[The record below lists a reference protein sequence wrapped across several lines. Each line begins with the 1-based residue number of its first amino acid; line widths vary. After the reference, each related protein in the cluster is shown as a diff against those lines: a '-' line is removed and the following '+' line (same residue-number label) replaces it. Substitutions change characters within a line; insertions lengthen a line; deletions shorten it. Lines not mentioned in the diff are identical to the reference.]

1 MIFAK
6 VLCGNVLALVVLG
19 AVLPQSGW
27 AHGSPTVT
35 QEKLAEDYRINPGD
49 VVSIIVI
56 NHPEFS
62 LNGQVL
68 PDGTFVFP
76 ILGKINAAGR
86 TRDQIASE
94 IAKGLKEKKQL
105 TRPNVTVNVVQR
117 EPREITILG
126 AVRGAGKLVL
136 KENWTIL
143 DALGAAGGIASGS
156 ASATTRYEFYKA
168 DLFRDAKV
176 IPLDLA
182 KIYANDSAHNLLL
195 KNGDMI
201 NVTVLDR
208 NQITVTVIGE
218 VGAGRGGTVELPKD
232 GAILSLLNDLGGVT
246 DKAALS
252 KATILRKGK
261 VLKVDLRG
269 YKKGKIE
276 NDILLEGGD
285 VLTIPK
291 LEARYKINGAVG
303 KQGEQ
308 DYPDDRTLT
317 LFDALTIAGIPP
329 TGADLKKVKLTR
341 VEKGVST
348 TEEINIEKMLKGDR
362 SRDKEIQ
369 PDDEIFVPATDP
381 NKRKWGSTQDFLGLL
396 GLLPSLYFIFRGRG

>member
-1 MIFAK
+1 M
-6 VLCGNVLALVVLG
+6 
-19 AVLPQSGW
+19 
-27 AHGSPTVT
+27 
-35 QEKLAEDYRINPGD
+35 
-49 VVSIIVI
+49 
-56 NHPEFS
+56 
-62 LNGQVL
+62 
-68 PDGTFVFP
+68 
-76 ILGKINAAGR
+76 
-86 TRDQIASE
+86 
-94 IAKGLKEKKQL
+94 
-105 TRPNVTVNVVQR
+105 TVNVVQQ

-156 ASATTRYEFYKA
+156 ASAATRYEFYKA
-168 DLFRDAKV
+168 DLFREAKV

-182 KIYANDSAHNLLL
+182 KIYANDPAYNLLL
-195 KNGDMI
+195 KKGDMI

-218 VGAGRGGTVELPKD
+218 VGSGRGGTVELPKD
-232 GAILSLLNDLGGVT
+232 GSILSLLNDLGGVT

-252 KATILRKGK
+252 KSTILRKGK
-261 VLKVDLRG
+261 ILKVDLRG

-317 LFDALTIAGIPP
+317 LFDALTIAGIPS
-329 TGADLKKVKLTR
+329 TGADLRKVKLTR

-369 PDDEIFVPATDP
+369 PDDEIFVPPTDP
-381 NKRKWGSTQDFLGLL
+381 NKRRWGSTQDFLGLL
-396 GLLPSLYFIFRGRG
+396 GILPGLYFILRG

>member
-1 MIFAK
+1 MIFPK
-6 VLCGNVLALVVLG
+6 VLCGCLLALTILG
-19 AVLPQSGW
+19 AVLPQPGW

-76 ILGKINAAGR
+76 ILGKIKAAGR
-86 TRDQIASE
+86 TRDEIASE
-94 IAKGLKEKKQL
+94 IAKGLKDKKQL
-105 TRPNVTVNVVQR
+105 VRPNVTVNVVQQ

-156 ASATTRYEFYKA
+156 ASAATRYEFYKA
-168 DLFRDAKV
+168 DLFREAKV

-182 KIYANDSAHNLLL
+182 KIYANDPAYNLLL
-195 KNGDMI
+195 KKGDMI

-232 GAILSLLNDLGGVT
+232 GSILSLLNDLGGVT

-317 LFDALTIAGIPP
+317 LFDALTIAGIPS
-329 TGADLKKVKLTR
+329 TGADLRKVKLTR

-369 PDDEIFVPATDP
+369 PDDEIFVPPTDP
-381 NKRKWGSTQDFLGLL
+381 NKRRWGSTQDFLGLL
-396 GLLPSLYFIFRGRG
+396 GILPGLYFILRG

>member
-6 VLCGNVLALVVLG
+6 VLCGSLLALAVLG

-76 ILGKINAAGR
+76 ILGKIKAAGR
-86 TRDQIASE
+86 TRDEIASE
-94 IAKGLKEKKQL
+94 IAKGLKDKKQL

-156 ASATTRYEFYKA
+156 ASASTRYEFYKA

-232 GAILSLLNDLGGVT
+232 GSILSLLNDLGGVT

-276 NDILLEGGD
+276 DDILLEGGD

-291 LEARYKINGAVG
+291 LEARYKINGAVA

-329 TGADLKKVKLTR
+329 TGADLKKVTLTR

-396 GLLPSLYFIFRGRG
+396 GILPGLYFILRG

>member
-76 ILGKINAAGR
+76 ILGKITAAGR

-126 AVRGAGKLVL
+126 TVRGAGKLVL

>member
-76 ILGKINAAGR
+76 ILGKITAAGR